1 MTVLPLCPF
10 PNIQWLSAYLRAD
23 SPLIDLGEHYV
34 KQSYRN
40 RFDVLGSHGVLP
52 LTVRVVGQ
60 HGQKIAMPHI
70 KLVDDEW
77 RRVALRGIV
86 ASYSR
91 APFFDEYIDELEG
104 LLLDQTASLTDWS
117 LRTLTWAFERLEW
130 NAEPRV
136 SRTYIEPAAAL
147 TDLRGAFKS
156 KQRAA
161 FGVPYAQ
168 VFEDRFGFVPNL
180 SVIDLLMNTGPA
192 ALEHLD
198 LHS

>member
-86 ASYSR
+86 ASYAR
-91 APFFDEYIDELEG
+91 APFFDEYIDELET
-104 LLLDQTASLTDWS
+104 LLLDQTSSLTTWS
-117 LRTLTWAFERLEW
+117 LNTLAWSFERLEW

-136 SRTYIEPAAAL
+136 SHAYIEPSAAL

-156 KQRAA
+156 KQRAG

-168 VFEDRFGFVPNL
+168 VFEDRFGFTPNL

-192 ALEHLD
+192 ALEHINLQG
-198 LHS
+198 

>member
-10 PNIQWLSAYLRAD
+10 PNIQWLSAYMRAD
-23 SPLIDLGEHYV
+23 SPLIDLGENYV

-60 HGQKIAMPHI
+60 NGQKFAMPNI
-70 KLVDDEW
+70 QLVDDEW
-77 RRVALRGIV
+77 RRVALRGLV
-86 ASYSR
+86 ASYAR
-91 APFFDEYIDELEG
+91 APFFDEYIDELTA
-104 LLLDQTASLTDWS
+104 LILDQTASLTTWS
-117 LRTLTWAFERLEW
+117 LNTLAWSFERLEW

-136 SRTYIEPAAAL
+136 SATYIKPAATLA
-147 TDLRGAFKS
+147 DLRGAFKP
-156 KQRAA
+156 KQRAD

-168 VFEDRFGFVPNL
+168 VFEDRFGFVSNL

-198 LHS
+198 LHG